1 MNHLSSVYSIPL
13 VKFLKNVEDEPLP
26 HLRSST
32 KVVDYYLQEHIII
45 QTMIYSFTGK

>member
-1 MNHLSSVYSIPL
+1 MIIYQVYILL
-13 VKFLKNVEDEPLP
+13 VQFLKNVEDEPPP

-45 QTMIYSFTGK
+45 QTMSYNFMGK